1 MYPKILCLAALV
13 GLVIAQHGHEHAHSS
28 QHIHKHDG
36 HAEEVIIKDHH
47 GHEKH
52 VDYYTHPKYE
62 FKYEVEDK
70 HTGDH
75 KTQHEHRD
83 GDAVKGFYSLH
94 EPDGSVRD
102 VHYESDKKT
111 GFHAEVKHSTHHIV
125 SKHHHHYVMY
135 DPDSAVSL
143 MQAVVALHDV
153 AIAGLVLGL
162 LIAGVRVLHLVLEL
176 VFRVRVVVVVAFG
189 RLAGHVVALDVF
201 LFVALVMHVPDGAVG
216 LVQAV
221 EALDGVAVAVLV
233 LRLVVALH
241 KSNNGK
247 HENITVV
254 GMLFG
259 TYVVVDVLLVSVM
272 IDDDF
277 LRVPIVLGN
286 VQRRMRVPVPVLW
299 QLFFN
304 PRTTLIYTFVKMF
317 PKILCLAALVG
328 LVIAQ
333 HGHEH
338 AHSSQH
344 ISKHDGHAEEV
355 IIKDHHGHEKHVDY
369 YTHPKYEFKYEVEDK
384 HTGDH
389 KTQHE
394 HRDGD
399 VVKGFYSLHEP
410 DGSVRDVHYHSDK
423 KTGFHAEVK
432 HSTHH
437 IVPKHHHH

>member
-1 MYPKILCLAALV
+1 MSTLQILCLAALV
-13 GLVIAQHGHEHAHSS
+13 GSVTAQHGHEHAHSS
-28 QHIHKHDG
+28 QHISKHDG
-36 HAEEVIIKDHH
+36 HAEAVIIKDHH

-83 GDAVKGFYSLH
+83 GDILKGFYSLH
-94 EPDGSVRD
+94 EPDGSIRD
-102 VHYESDKKT
+102 VHYHSDKKT

-125 SKHHHHYVMY
+125 PKHHVL
-135 DPDSAVSL
+135 V
-143 MQAVVALHDV
+143 AVVVDV
-153 AIAGLVLGL
+153 SDGTI
-162 LIAGVRVLHLVLEL
+162 
-176 VFRVRVVVVVAFG
+176 
-189 RLAGHVVALDVF
+189 RL
-201 LFVALVMHVPDGAVG
+201 M
-216 LVQAV
+216 QAV
-221 EALDGVAVAVLV
+221 EALDNVAVAVL
-233 LRLVVALH
+233 LLGLVVAR
-241 KSNNGK
+241 
-247 HENITVV
+247 
-254 GMLFG
+254 
-259 TYVVVDVLLVSVM
+259 VM
-272 IDDDF
+272 VIHF
-277 LRVPIVLGN
+277 ILG
-286 VQRRMRVPVPVLW
+286 
-299 QLFFN
+299 
-304 PRTTLIYTFVKMF
+304 
-317 PKILCLAALVG
+317 LAALVG

-344 ISKHDGHAEEV
+344 ISKHDGHAEVV
-355 IIKDHHGHEKHVDY
+355 IIKDNHGHEKHVDY
-369 YTHPKYEFKYEVEDK
+369 YKMLQSHPKYEFKYEVEDK
-384 HTGDH
+384 HTSDH

-399 VVKGFYSLHEP
+399 VLKGFYSLHEP